1 MHIRITGRHMDI
13 TEAMR
18 SYVDKKIHRLS
29 KYNNRIS
36 EMEVVVDG
44 EGQYHKIEIIIKADN
59 RQRFVANDTNEDAY
73 ACFDTALDKI
83 ERQLIKHKEK
93 VRNHKG
99 RVGAAEASVEI
110 IDTQESQNQAEIS
123 EEKHE

>member
-1 MHIRITGRHMDI
+1 MHIRITGRHMDV

-18 SYVDKKIHRLS
+18 SYVDKKIHRLN

-44 EGQYHKIEIIIKADN
+44 EGQHHKIEIIIKADN
-59 RQRFVANDTNEDAY
+59 HQRFVANDINEDAY
-73 ACFDTALDKI
+73 ACFDGALDKI

-93 VRNHKG
+93 TRNHKG

-110 IDTQESQNQAEIS
+110 IDTQESNDQEDIS

>member
-1 MHIRITGRHMDI
+1 MDV

-18 SYVDKKIHRLS
+18 SYVDKKIHRLN

-36 EMEVVVDG
+36 EMEVVVAG
-44 EGQYHKIEIIIKADN
+44 EGLHHKIEIIIKVDN
-59 RQRFVANDTNEDAY
+59 HQRFVANDVNEDAY
-73 ACFDTALDKI
+73 ACFDAALDKI

-110 IDTQESQNQAEIS
+110 IDIQDSKEQEEIS
-123 EEKHE
+123 EE